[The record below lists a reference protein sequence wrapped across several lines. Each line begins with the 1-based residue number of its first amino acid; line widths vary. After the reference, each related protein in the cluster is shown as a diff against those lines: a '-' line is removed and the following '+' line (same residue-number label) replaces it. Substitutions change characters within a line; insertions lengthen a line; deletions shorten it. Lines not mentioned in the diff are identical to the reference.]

1 MSQSAATPTSLKV
14 DRTRLKTP
22 KNYADLRKVS
32 LQTVYNW
39 MAENKVQVED
49 IDGVKFVRI

>member
-1 MSQSAATPTSLKV
+1 MSQSLPTLQV
-14 DRTRLKTP
+14 DRSKLKTP
-22 KNYADLRKVS
+22 KNYAGMRNVS

-39 MAENKVQVED
+39 MAEKKVQVED